1 MNHPTLPVH
10 RRPKVAL
17 LATGDEL
24 VMPGSEL
31 RAPARSSIRTATRCA
46 RWRATKAPT

>member
-1 MNHPTLPVH
+1 MNHPELPVR

-24 VMPGSEL
+24 V
-31 RAPARSSIRTATRCA
+31 
-46 RWRATKAPT
+46 